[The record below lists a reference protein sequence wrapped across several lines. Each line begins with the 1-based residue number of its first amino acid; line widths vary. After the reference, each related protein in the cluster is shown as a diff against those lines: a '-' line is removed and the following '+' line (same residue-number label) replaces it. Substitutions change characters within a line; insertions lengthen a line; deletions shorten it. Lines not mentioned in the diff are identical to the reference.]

1 MEQQKANLFETM
13 EKITGISQE
22 EQKRIFENV
31 RNNRKKLESCSHHDF
46 LIEIPVPHSKIQ
58 KKYQCTHCKGIVD
71 SQEKYWYELGLL
83 HARNEVKQ

>member
-1 MEQQKANLFETM
+1 MVDKKTNLFEQL
-13 EKITGISQE
+13 EKYTGISVE
-22 EQKRIFENV
+22 RQKQIFENV

-71 SQEKYWYELGLL
+71 IQEKYWYELGLL
-83 HARNEVKQ
+83 HARNEVK